1 MCLHECP
8 AGCNFGT
15 VSGVYVALSIM
26 EGIMSP
32 IAQGVSVAVFGF
44 VIIFVGVKV
53 EFPDM
58 DTAQAAIVSLI
69 FPVILGIAA
78 GSNAAKKKQ

>member
-1 MCLHECP
+1 
-8 AGCNFGT
+8 
-15 VSGVYVALSIM
+15 M